1 MPDTQKISKVV
12 AENYWRANLALLVK
26 LLAVWFLVSFG
37 AGIIFVDLLN
47 QFHLFG
53 FKLGFWFAQ
62 QGSILVFIILIF
74 IYSYKMHRLEEAI
87 DIDDDFEPDSYDF
100 PDEDEERAQEKA

>member
-1 MPDTQKISKVV
+1 MSDKREISKEV
-12 AENYWRANLALLVK
+12 ADDYWRANIALLVK

-37 AGIIFVDLLN
+37 AGILFVDVLN
-47 QFHLFG
+47 EFHFFG

-62 QGSILVFIILIF
+62 QGSILVFVLLIF

-87 DIDDDFEPDSYDF
+87 HIDDDLELDSYDL
-100 PDEDEERAQEKA
+100 PDADEDVKPV